1 MAVYVNGSWYSDFKQ
16 QRENVYRRAGLKD
29 AYIAGFTSYYRPK
42 KYLNGAPTVKISG
55 IPSSSYNANIS
66 KPESNASEFEGKL
79 NGNENQ
85 PENKAETVVVKA
97 QENKDSQPV
106 NTHGMAEEL
115 FLIKIDNL
123 GFVC

>member
-1 MAVYVNGSWYSDFKQ
+1 MVL
-16 QRENVYRRAGLKD
+16 RLLKFQVFLQ
-29 AYIAGFTSYYRPK
+29 ALIM
-42 KYLNGAPTVKISG
+42 PTF
-55 IPSSSYNANIS
+55 SSYNANIS

-85 PENKAETVVVKA
+85 KENKAETVVVKG
-97 QENKDSQPV
+97 QEKKDSQPV